1 VNTKNLIPG
10 TEDIHKEWPPV
21 LELATQEVFET
32 MLACSL
38 TAAAIP
44 STDALNVTTMVGLA
58 GDVVRSDERPL

>member
-1 VNTKNLIPG
+1 MNTKNLIPG

-21 LELATQEVFET
+21 LVLAAPEVFET

-44 STDALNVTTMVGLA
+44 STDALNVTTMVGLT
-58 GDVVRSDERPL
+58 GDVMRSDGRPL